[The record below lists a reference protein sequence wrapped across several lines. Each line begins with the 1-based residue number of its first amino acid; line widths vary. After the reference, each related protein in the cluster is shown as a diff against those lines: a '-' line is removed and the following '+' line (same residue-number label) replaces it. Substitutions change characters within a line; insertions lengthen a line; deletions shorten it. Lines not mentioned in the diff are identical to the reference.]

1 MSKLEQLKEKAKGL
15 EAKDPKKAVEIWL
28 DVLGSQEKEGDNPD
42 LSIYNRIGDLYI
54 KLKDPGLA
62 ADYYDQAVDKY
73 AELGFHNNAIAMCNK
88 VLRNAPAR
96 QTTYLKLAKLYASK
110 GFLAEAKQNVA
121 EYAGRMQKIGKIDHA
136 FAALKEVTDI
146 SAESG
151 SWREMLAEHLKM
163 YGSDPGKHGSS
174 ARISTPKPLPP
185 PGGDDLSKS
194 GTRKTS
200 SLVFLDLDEP
210 RVSKAAKAPA
220 AAAKAP
226 APPPP
231 PPVAEK
237 LIQEVV
243 PEPDESLEIEST
255 SLVDEAPGGGLGGG
269 MLEGLETTG
278 SDFSQMSA
286 SSPAT
291 PSIREELNPAD
302 LDLGPMAE
310 LEPTAPDVTAD
321 EVSGL
326 EDADLVLEGNI
337 EAPAPPARKPAPP
350 KLKPLG
356 QPAGKAAAPEA
367 PRVKPVIPKRPSAP
381 ASTSGPGK
389 RKTVVEVPPLELEPD
404 FETATTDA
412 GHDVDDQPLA
422 IDEGPRHP
430 SFIQTEDDT
439 SISTGGRKSGFI
451 DLGIDEI
458 SSAGDQASSLVFSN
472 IEETPAAPGIE
483 ELESR
488 VADNPDDPE
497 AHQALGE
504 ALIEQGDRERGIE
517 ELDLATA
524 GYENAGNLS
533 HARDLV
539 DEILRLDPNS
549 VRHRQKAV
557 EFAFKAGDK
566 AKLIDAYLE
575 LADALLRSDLP
586 EKARAVYARVAEH
599 DPKNDRAKGAL
610 SMLAPAVAPQSGKP
624 EGKVKAKDA
633 KMKVRDEAALNG
645 DFVDLGSMLSDDD
658 EEGPPA
664 KDTRMTV
671 ADEEPTG
678 DEEQDFQDMLAR
690 FKQGIDENIDETDF
704 QSHYDLGVAFKEMG
718 LLDEAIA
725 ELQKA
730 LRAPEGKLRTSEM
743 LGICFFEKGAFGDTE
758 GALLEEADAQHL
770 RRAQLAL
777 GGAQRLLQLRDGL
790 VEQAHLLERD
800 TEIVVGL
807 EIGLVDVFVDALL
820 EARQHVLEVLLL
832 VSRRLLV
839 RNGHA
844 RVFRRRSFLVVVT
857 QHRAEVDEV
866 AIQRG
871 LVADFH
877 LGVFRLDLAL
887 RLPRLRRDGGGEH
900 RQRAFGTIVL
910 GIVLRD
916 TRIHRARL
924 LGEVGA
930 QQRVGQLEIGVD
942 QFRLV
947 ARLECEF
954 HRFLAVTHA
963 VRIEPQHFVH
973 QIARVREV
981 AAVLEAASR
990 EVELLDAAFPI
1001 ALFDQRLAERLMCL
1015 GIVRVVGDNPDDPE

>member
-28 DVLGSQEKEGDNPD
+28 EALSSQEKEGEANPD

-54 KLKDPGLA
+54 KLKDPALA

-96 QTTYLKLAKLYASK
+96 QTTYLKLAKLYAAK
-110 GFLAEAKQNVA
+110 GFIAEAKQNFV
-121 EYAGRMQKIGKIDHA
+121 EYAERMQKVGKIEHA
-136 FAALKEVTDI
+136 FAALKEFTDI
-146 SAESG
+146 SAESENL
-151 SWREMLAEHLKM
+151 REMLTEHLKM
-163 YGSDPGKHGSS
+163 YGSDPNKRGSA
-174 ARISTPKPLPP
+174 ARPAPKPPPP
-185 PGGDDLSKS
+185 PGQDDDDVHKS
-194 GTRKTS
+194 GKRKTS
-200 SLVFLDLDEP
+200 SLVFLDLDAP
-210 RVSKAAKAPA
+210 RTSKSTKAPVAPAAPA

-226 APPPP
+226 APPP
-231 PPVAEK
+231 VVEK

-255 SLVDEAPGGGLGGG
+255 SLVDEAPGAGAGGG

-291 PSIREELNPAD
+291 PSLREELNPAD
-302 LDLGPMAE
+302 LELEPMAE
-310 LEPTAPDVTAD
+310 LEPTVEELP
-321 EVSGL
+321 EVPAEEISGL

-337 EAPAPPARKPAPP
+337 DAPAPPAPRPPPKKAAAPPPAAPAPP

-356 QPAGKAAAPEA
+356 RPAATPSAPEP
-367 PRVKPVIPKRPSAP
+367 PRVKPVVPKRPSAP
-381 ASTSGPGK
+381 AAPTASPGPGK
-389 RKTVVEVPPLELEPD
+389 RKTVVEVPPLELETD

-412 GHDVDDQPLA
+412 GHEVDDAPLA
-422 IDEGPRHP
+422 IDDAPHHP

-458 SSAGDQASSLVFSN
+458 SSAGDQAGSLVFSN

-497 AHQALGE
+497 AHQSLGE
-504 ALIEQGDRERGIE
+504 ALVEQGDRERGIE

-524 GYENAGNLS
+524 GFENGGNLAQ
-533 HARDLV
+533 ARDLV
-539 DEILRLDPNS
+539 DEVLRLDPNS

-566 AKLIDAYLE
+566 ARLVDAYLE

-599 DPKNDRAKGAL
+599 DPKNDRAKAAL
-610 SMLAPAVAPQSGKP
+610 SMLAPAVAPQASKP

-633 KMKVRDEAALNG
+633 KMKVRDEAALDG
-645 DFVDLGSMLSDDD
+645 DFVDLGSMLSDEED
-658 EEGPPA
+658 ESVPT

-743 LGICFFEKGAFGDTE
+743 LGICFFEKGAFGVAESILRRGLDIPASGDQE
-758 GALLEEADAQHL
+758 RLGVLYWLGRALEQQGKKADAREL
-770 RRAQLAL
+770 Y
-777 GGAQRLLQLRDGL
+777 G
-790 VEQAHLLERD
+790 
-800 TEIVVGL
+800 
-807 EIGLVDVFVDALL
+807 
-820 EARQHVLEVLLL
+820 
-832 VSRRLLV
+832 
-839 RNGHA
+839 
-844 RVFRRRSFLVVVT
+844 RVFAVDIRFLD
-857 QHRAEVDEV
+857 AE
-866 AIQRG
+866 
-871 LVADFH
+871 
-877 LGVFRLDLAL
+877 
-887 RLPRLRRDGGGEH
+887 
-900 RQRAFGTIVL
+900 
-910 GIVLRD
+910 
-916 TRIHRARL
+916 
-924 LGEVGA
+924 
-930 QQRVGQLEIGVD
+930 QRVK
-942 QFRLV
+942 
-947 ARLECEF
+947 A
-954 HRFLAVTHA
+954 LAKA
-963 VRIEPQHFVH
+963 K
-973 QIARVREV
+973 
-981 AAVLEAASR
+981 
-990 EVELLDAAFPI
+990 
-1001 ALFDQRLAERLMCL
+1001 
-1015 GIVRVVGDNPDDPE
+1015 